1 MADISYKTF
10 INPCKMYA
18 RVTATNEI
26 VKING
31 FKVELD
37 AVTLYCGSSA
47 AGYSE
52 RRYFLEEVEIFQQ

>member
-1 MADISYKTF
+1 MANISYKTF

-18 RVTATNEI
+18 RITDTNEI

-37 AVTLYCGSSA
+37 TVTLYCGSA
-47 AGYSE
+47 VAGYSE
-52 RRYFLEEVEIFQQ
+52 RQYFLEEVEIFQQ